1 MNQLVASEIQSY
13 CQTHT
18 TAPGELLEE
27 LERYTREHCQYAGM
41 MVGAIEGQFLKL
53 LVQLANARY
62 VLEIGTFTGYSAL
75 SMAEALPENGTLITC
90 EIDPVTAGIA
100 QKFFKRSI
108 YGQKIDIRVGPALQT
123 IRELPPETDLD
134 VVFIDADK
142 ENYVEYYEAVMPR
155 VRDNGLIVADNVL
168 WSGRVLDPQED
179 TDRALVRFNTHVR
192 SDKRVECVLLA
203 VRDGITL
210 IRKR

>member
-1 MNQLVASEIQSY
+1 MVQLVSSEIESY
-13 CQTHT
+13 CQMHT
-18 TAPGELLEE
+18 TTPSVPLPE

-41 MVGAIEGQFLKL
+41 LVGAVEGQFLKL
-53 LVQLANARY
+53 LVQLVDARH

-90 EIDPVTAGIA
+90 EIDPDTAKIA
-100 QKFFKRSI
+100 REFLNRSGH
-108 YGQKIDIRVGPALQT
+108 GQKIDIRVGPALQA
-123 IRELPPETDLD
+123 IRELPPETKLD

-142 ENYVEYYEAVMPR
+142 ENYINYYEAVLPR
-155 VRDNGLIVADNVL
+155 VRGNGLIIADNVL
-168 WSGRVLDPQED
+168 WSGRVLNPRED
-179 TDRALVRFNTHVR
+179 TDHALARFNTHVHN
-192 SDKRVECVLLA
+192 DKRVECVLLP

>member
-53 LVQLANARY
+53 LVQLANARC

-123 IRELPPETDLD
+123 IRELPPETELD

-192 SDKRVECVLLA
+192 NDKRVECVLLA

>member
-53 LVQLANARY
+53 LVQLANARC

-192 SDKRVECVLLA
+192 NDKRVECVLLA

>member
-1 MNQLVASEIQSY
+1 MVQLVASEIQSY
-13 CQTHT
+13 CQTHS
-18 TAPGELLEE
+18 TAPAELLQE

-41 MVGAIEGQFLKL
+41 MVGAVEGQFLKL
-53 LVQLANARY
+53 LVQLAHARC

-90 EIDPVTAGIA
+90 DIDPVTARIA

-108 YGQKIDIRVGPALQT
+108 HGQKIDLRVGPALQT
-123 IRELPPETDLD
+123 IRELPAETELD

-142 ENYVEYYEAVMPR
+142 ENYVDYYEAVLPR

-192 SDKRVECVLLA
+192 NDKRVECVLLA